1 MMIWIPD
8 RTGRFRK
15 RPYFFQDALDRRC
28 ERLIEQFTV
37 SLYGHFSTPI
47 PTGGLIKLL
56 EKYAGDVNLYADLSR
71 EGEGVEGV
79 TVFLTG
85 KRPTV
90 RVARELYVDPIRSH
104 RCRYALAHEYGHVY
118 LHAPAWRRR
127 WMNNEEVRRCSGN
140 NVLTLDI
147 GFDWMEWQASYAAGA
162 LLMPRSRLHLT
173 VAAYFR
179 GREIRKLPI
188 DSPEANNLK
197 QRVGEAYDV
206 SAEAAGV
213 RLSQLGYLAA

>member
-8 RTGRFRK
+8 QTGRFRK
-15 RPYFFQDALDRRC
+15 RPYFLLDALDRRC
-28 ERLIEQFTV
+28 ERVIEQFTV
-37 SLYGHFSTPI
+37 SLYGHFTTPV

-56 EKYAGDVNLYADLSR
+56 EKYAADVNLYADLSR

-90 RVARELYVDPIRSH
+90 RIARELYLDPIRSH

-127 WMNNEEVRRCSGN
+127 WMNN
-140 NVLTLDI
+140 
-147 GFDWMEWQASYAAGA
+147 
-162 LLMPRSRLHLT
+162 
-173 VAAYFR
+173 
-179 GREIRKLPI
+179 
-188 DSPEANNLK
+188 
-197 QRVGEAYDV
+197 
-206 SAEAAGV
+206 
-213 RLSQLGYLAA
+213 

>member
-1 MMIWIPD
+1 LRTSD
-8 RTGRFRK
+8 RTIHH
-15 RPYFFQDALDRRC
+15 L
-28 ERLIEQFTV
+28 TV
-37 SLYGHFSTPI
+37 PV

-56 EKYAGDVNLYADLSR
+56 EKYAADVNLYADLSR

-127 WMNNEEVRRCSGN
+127 WMSNEEVRRCSGN
-140 NVLTLDI
+140 KVLTLDI
-147 GFDWMEWQASYAAGA
+147 GFD
-162 LLMPRSRLHLT
+162 
-173 VAAYFR
+173 
-179 GREIRKLPI
+179 
-188 DSPEANNLK
+188 
-197 QRVGEAYDV
+197 
-206 SAEAAGV
+206 
-213 RLSQLGYLAA
+213 